1 MRKVIAALA
10 GVALVLGTA
19 ACAPSADGQT
29 TDAPTQSQSVPTI
42 DPSLVPTPSPVAVT
56 PADPAAFLTDYGDYV
71 FRVGSGPTWCTI
83 SPSFGLAI
91 CEQSEIATQ
100 YEPLPVP
107 VSCDYSY
114 GYQVQLWG
122 AAPATGDLAFFPCS
136 GGAFSDP
143 TNAAVLLDG
152 QSIAVAPFNCY
163 VKVDTALCQN
173 ELGAWIAL
181 GPKVWHVEN
190 PTL

>member
-1 MRKVIAALA
+1 MRKFLGAVAGLALLLATAGCAA
-10 GVALVLGTA
+10 
-19 ACAPSADGQT
+19 SSDGQT
-29 TDAPTQSQSVPTI
+29 TDAPTQSQNQPTI
-42 DPSLVPTPSPVAVT
+42 DPALVPTPSPVSIESV
-56 PADPAAFLTDYGDYV
+56 DPATFLTDYGDYV
-71 FRVGSGPTWCTI
+71 FRVGAGPTWCTI

-100 YEPLPVP
+100 YEPLAMPDN
-107 VSCDYSY
+107 CDYSY

-143 TNAAVLLDG
+143 TNAQVLLDG
-152 QSIAVAPFNCY
+152 QGIDVAPFSCY
-163 VKVDTALCQN
+163 VKGDTALCQN

-181 GPKVWHVEN
+181 GPKVWHLEN